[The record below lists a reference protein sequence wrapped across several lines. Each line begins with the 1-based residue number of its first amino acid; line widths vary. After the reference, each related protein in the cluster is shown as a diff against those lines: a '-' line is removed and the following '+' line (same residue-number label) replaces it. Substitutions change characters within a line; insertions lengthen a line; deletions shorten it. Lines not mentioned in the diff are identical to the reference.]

1 MLTGK
6 ALGVLAVL
14 AGRDRPAFTRVMS
27 RKVRA
32 KVIGGGKTIVATD
45 GLMKLLTDEHELA
58 FILGHKLGHIA
69 LGHVGTWA
77 YRLGLRIPRLELAAD
92 AHAIRLM
99 RAKGYDASRVP
110 GLFDRLMAGKTGKS
124 LREMAA
130 RKAAI
135 LNLIEGA

>member
-1 MLTGK
+1 MLSRK

-14 AGRDRPAFTRVMS
+14 AGRDRPAFKRVM
-27 RKVRA
+27 KTKAQAWVRD
-32 KVIGGGKTIVATD
+32 GGKTIVATD

-58 FILGHKLGHIA
+58 FILGHELGHIA

-110 GLFDRLMAGKTGKS
+110 GLFDRLMASKTGKG
-124 LREMAA
+124 LREMAK
-130 RKAAI
+130 RREAI
-135 LNLIEGA
+135 EQLIEGD